1 MKVEQ
6 LFDCHQASE
15 ERKVP
20 LATLSFQGYALY
32 WWTLLVGEND

>member
-6 LFDCHQASE
+6 LFACHQVHE

-20 LATLSFQGYALY
+20 LATLSFQGYAMY
-32 WWTLLVGEND
+32 